1 MVLPGGQRIDHF
13 AGGGVGGMKH
23 AAGIEKSRGRFLP
36 EIAMPGQIDVI
47 EAEAGHERGVVRGEE
62 VSVVAQTEIGG
73 RDVLGVVVGGAGR
86 GAVGIVDERAL
97 QFVGNDAEDVAIHL
111 RQGVDAGLN
120 ADAIGRGDKDAVGDE
135 AHLVGAGDDPLG
147 IGGGEMGVSRSTR
160 VPRCAVSTIWRAV
173 SCGLSS
179 AGCGPSRSFETHS
192 GWRAKQ
198 APVVGDADGV
208 DGVDVRAGLGVGIDE
223 AALIVGAGDHGG
235 DAHVEVGVGLGLRV
249 HAGIAVDEAG
259 NEKFSGA
266 IDDARAFGDWHF
278 AGQADRGDFAFAD
291 DDNGIG
297 NVAGRVAPIG
307 DIDDRAAGKN
317 QGAAGSAWGW
327 AETEAKA
334 NPQTSAA
341 RERQLRI
348 TKSV

>member
-1 MVLPGGQRIDHF
+1 MVG
-13 AGGGVGGMKH
+13 
-23 AAGIEKSRGRFLP
+23 
-36 EIAMPGQIDVI
+36 
-47 EAEAGHERGVVRGEE
+47 GEE
-62 VSVVAQTEIGG
+62 VRVGAQTEIGG
-73 RDVLGVVVGGAGR
+73 GDVLGIIVGGVGC

-97 QFVGNDAEDVAIHL
+97 QFVGNHAEDVAIHL
-111 RQGVDAGLN
+111 RQGVDAGFN
-120 ADAIGRGDKDAVGDE
+120 ADAIWRGDKDAVGDE

-147 IGGGEMGVSRSTR
+147 IGGGEIGREQQHARAEVRGVDHL
-160 VPRCAVSTIWRAV
+160 PRRILRAQLGGMRALAQLGDPL
-173 SCGLSS
+173 GL
-179 AGCGPSRSFETHS
+179 ARQ
-192 GWRAKQ
+192 Q

-208 DGVDVRAGLGVGIDE
+208 DGVNMRAGLGGGIDK

-249 HAGIAVDEAG
+249 QAGEAVDETG

-266 IDDARAFGDWHF
+266 IDNARAFGDGHF
-278 AGQADRGDFAFAD
+278 AGQADRSDFAFAD

-297 NVAGRVAPIG
+297 NVAGRMAPIG

-317 QGAAGSAWGW
+317 QRRRRLTCGW

-334 NPQTSAA
+334 NPQTE
-341 RERQLRI
+341 REKDDTIRM